1 MHAPALAS
9 QAGSRLL
16 GNAQQLSALLN
27 RLDGKGYKAYRDIQ
41 GAWQFNGFT
50 LIVDHCQ
57 GDPYAAPSRLRVQ
70 VRMPPTQPSKHQAV
84 EISNAMPSKGF

>member
-1 MHAPALAS
+1 
-9 QAGSRLL
+9 LL
-16 GNAQQLSALLN
+16 GDAQQLHATLN

-41 GAWQFNGFT
+41 GAWQFNGFR

-70 VRMPPTQPSKHQAV
+70 VRVVGVTLLV
-84 EISNAMPSKGF
+84 VTVV